1 MTQILD
7 DEEVA
12 PGMSQDTKN
21 VRFADDKNNSVANKG
36 DSVIVVQSIGHG
48 QIFSNN
54 DQQQLAASPWGDV
67 NAFNAFVEQS
77 KVEQNALL
85 DRIENLEAAQNE
97 GDAWEENGSAPLS
110 SAIGDIDDSKE
121 GGGSSENLQRNKSI
135 IRRKKECPWKYKK
148 FPFPESTYTLLITE
162 RVLSMPFVVGM
173 ITVAGSLM
181 CLSITLMNELD
192 NREDGNKYGLPAGVP
207 KAVRIAQFLGIIIGE
222 YHLIFLSCFNAL
234 SAYY

>member
-67 NAFNAFVEQS
+67 NAFNAFVELWSSSLQGCLANCVGNTS
-77 KVEQNALL
+77 VTISSCAFDNPILV
-85 DRIENLEAAQNE
+85 LEATVNSGLAQ
-97 GDAWEENGSAPLS
+97 P
-110 SAIGDIDDSKE
+110 
-121 GGGSSENLQRNKSI
+121 
-135 IRRKKECPWKYKK
+135 
-148 FPFPESTYTLLITE
+148 
-162 RVLSMPFVVGM
+162 
-173 ITVAGSLM
+173 
-181 CLSITLMNELD
+181 
-192 NREDGNKYGLPAGVP
+192 
-207 KAVRIAQFLGIIIGE
+207 
-222 YHLIFLSCFNAL
+222 
-234 SAYY
+234 YYNV